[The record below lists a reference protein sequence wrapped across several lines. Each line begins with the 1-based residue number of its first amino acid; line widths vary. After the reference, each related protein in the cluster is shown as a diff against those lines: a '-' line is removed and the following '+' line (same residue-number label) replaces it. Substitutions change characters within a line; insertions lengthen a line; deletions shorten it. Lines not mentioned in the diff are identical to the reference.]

1 MADVFG
7 SLHFLALIGLTGA
20 WVERRIRPWPQWT
33 APLGLLVFLV
43 MTFLYAA
50 AVAIGYG
57 AM

>member
-20 WVERRIRPWPQWT
+20 WIEQRIRPWPQWT
-33 APLGLLVFLV
+33 ASLGLLLLFVATV
-43 MTFLYAA
+43 VYAA
-50 AVAIGYG
+50 AVAIGYR